1 MHVRR
6 SRMLDRLVVGQSM
19 ETGTRLPKTPTGPS
33 VTDTELNQL
42 GDVCPVELVK
52 AAEAAGGPR
61 RVADVEKDKP
71 GDEAWRYRCAQS
83 VADTAFYRLLKETND
98 LIASEGGTKQALPE
112 ERQNEIEHW
121 ALFRLLIGARDEGEE
136 GADGAASVD
145 VAALEAAARER
156 ITASA
161 TRHAVGESN
170 FWTRDDGHGQAK
182 NRHALRKR
190 KSPIR
195 GWNPVVGQSWSEGL
209 RVGEDEGEDA
219 VPRFMQGTKLDLSG
233 DVQEQLRVKT
243 EEAAQADELTE
254 DMEKHVLTLQDS
266 ISQLKQ
272 QLADS
277 QAEYEDSL
285 EQKDQK
291 LSSANAEV
299 TALQGNVAQM
309 RAKHD
314 RVLAAQK
321 QNDEHVLPA
330 LRRHGRH

>member
-1 MHVRR
+1 MA
-6 SRMLDRLVVGQSM
+6 M
-19 ETGTRLPKTPTGPS
+19 S
-33 VTDTELNQL
+33 VEATVTELLLDLKEDAENI
-42 GDVCPVELVK
+42 VELMLTWD
-52 AAEAAGGPR
+52 EDESGTIDR
-61 RVADVEKDKP
+61 REFRTALPVLDLHVSKE
-71 GDEAWRYRCAQS
+71 

-233 DVQEQLRVKT
+233 DVQEQLRQALHQNMTRVTELFRAWDDNGDGRVSRKEFCKGVRLFGLGAPLEEIEALYDRFDPNGDGTIEFNELNSLLRKT
-243 EEAAQADELTE
+243 TAEEPKGVHAAASPTTGCASRPV
-254 DMEKHVLTLQDS
+254 H
-266 ISQLKQ
+266 
-272 QLADS
+272 
-277 QAEYEDSL
+277 
-285 EQKDQK
+285 
-291 LSSANAEV
+291 
-299 TALQGNVAQM
+299 
-309 RAKHD
+309 
-314 RVLAAQK
+314 
-321 QNDEHVLPA
+321 P
-330 LRRHGRH
+330 